1 MSRFETASSDG
12 AGTVVSRA
20 AASRRGNRTFAGT
33 FSALAVRLRSLLA
46 LAVLLVIFSQLSP
59 VYLSWTNLVTM
70 TQHVSA
76 TAVLA
81 TGMTFVILTAGI
93 DLSVGSVAALSGVVA
108 GYLIVNGLQVGEA
121 TIYPPA
127 VLVILIA
134 IVAGAL
140 TGAVNG
146 LLIAFVRVPA
156 FIGTLGMLYVA
167 RGVALLITGGSSFI
181 GLNGDPAL
189 GNTGFDYI
197 GTARWFGV
205 PVQVFVMVA
214 VGAVGMFVAQRTIF
228 GRHVYAVGGNERA
241 AVSAGMRVRL
251 VKISVYAISGACAGV
266 AGVLLASQ
274 LSAADPTAA
283 TNYELGAIAAVVL
296 GGTSL
301 FGGQG
306 TVIGSIAGAFVIGFL
321 NDGLVLANVSEFWQM
336 VATGIVIV
344 IAVGIDEFQRIG
356 SERLRARRRL
366 RASLERKVP
375 TPGGG
380 VGMQTVGSPGEKR
393 E

>member
-1 MSRFETASSDG
+1 MPRSETASSDG
-12 AGTVVSRA
+12 ARNVVSPTPV
-20 AASRRGNRTFAGT
+20 SRGGNRKLTST

-46 LAVLLVIFSQLSP
+46 LAVLLVIFSQLNP

-108 GYLIVNGLQVGEA
+108 GYLLVNGLKIGET
-121 TIYPPA
+121 TIFLPA
-127 VLVILIA
+127 FLVILAAIA
-134 IVAGAL
+134 VGAL

-146 LLIAFVRVPA
+146 ILIAFARIPA

-167 RGVALLITGGSSFI
+167 RGIALLITGGSSFV
-181 GLNGDPAL
+181 GLAGDSAH
-189 GNTGFDYI
+189 GNTGFDYV

-251 VKISVYAISGACAGV
+251 IKISVYAIAGACAGV

-306 TVIGSIAGAFVIGFL
+306 TVMGSIVGAFVIGFL

-336 VATGIVIV
+336 VATGLVIV
-344 IAVGIDEFQRIG
+344 IAVGIDEFQRVG

-366 RASLERKVP
+366 RASLERAGPPSGK
-375 TPGGG
+375 GG
-380 VGMQTVGSPGEKR
+380 
-393 E
+393 